1 MATKKAFLQNAR
13 RDELNSESDDS
24 SLKSGY
30 LSGAHLTPPRLNS
43 LQSSNNFISHMNHK
57 GMTPS
62 PGMRLPFTSP
72 GGESSFYAA
81 FVDSSSTPLSSR
93 HLHSNDGAELSS
105 ASNLSLPEGIIG
117 GLASP
122 PAGSRFAD
130 FSPKLA
136 RGRHHVHEEEDR
148 EEEDREEEE
157 NVNVGEFAT
166 STSGNHPY
174 HHNSTSTSHGTFP
187 TQEDTKQM
195 TEDGI
200 GANAVTPASRAR
212 SHMASSKRKK
222 ESVTSSEAIMGAS
235 VSPETPAVASAKK
248 KKTAASASAAST
260 TTTAPPPDKRRASMG
275 KWTYEEDEIL
285 RVAVEANDA
294 RSWKTIALSLPGR
307 TDVQCLHRW
316 QKVLKP
322 GLIKG
327 PWTEEEDDKVLQLVE
342 KYGQKKWSTIAKELG
357 GRLGK
362 QCRERWYNHLNPDIK
377 KGNWSKEEDAII
389 MDSHR
394 KMGNKWA
401 KIAAMLPGRTD
412 NAIKNRWN
420 STLKKLA
427 KADGDY
433 KVPSV
438 TATATVNATVNAT
451 NSAPVTTL
459 NRKRKAKS
467 SVSLPTK
474 KVAKMQDEET
484 VTKILAAASTR
495 MKLEPPRESYLSP
508 TRQITREDDLI
519 AAEALSV
526 LSSPKLH
533 SPVPRATA
541 TFESFTPGSCKI
553 TYSESNTIFS
563 PVKTDG
569 KDSSSTVS
577 NSSGSQPNSPKYPLY
592 RHKAMPTTPIRS
604 DCLPPRPP
612 LLEDKDP
619 HSIERTDSIMD
630 DADSLLFLSKSVK
643 S

>member
-24 SLKSGY
+24 SLKFGF

-43 LQSSNNFISHMNHK
+43 LQASNNFISNMNHK

-81 FVDSSSTPLSSR
+81 FVDSSSTPFSSR

-105 ASNLSLPEGIIG
+105 ASNLSLPEGIMG

-122 PAGSRFAD
+122 PAGSRFAE

-136 RGRHHVHEEEDR
+136 LDHHQEGKLSD
-148 EEEDREEEE
+148 
-157 NVNVGEFAT
+157 FAT
-166 STSGNHPY
+166 NTSGNHLLTN
-174 HHNSTSTSHGTFP
+174 HNGHSHLVHST
-187 TQEDTKQM
+187 QDDTKRM
-195 TEDGI
+195 TENDI

-212 SHMASSKRKK
+212 SHITSKRKK
-222 ESVTSSEAIMGAS
+222 DSLPSEGMGAS
-235 VSPETPAVASAKK
+235 VSPETPAVLSAKK
-248 KKTAASASAAST
+248 KKVSSSSAQPS
-260 TTTAPPPDKRRASMG
+260 DKRRASMG

-294 RSWKTIALSLPGR
+294 KSWKTIALSLPGR

-377 KGNWSKEEDAII
+377 KGNWTKEEDSVIL
-389 MDSHR
+389 DSHR

-427 KADGDY
+427 KEGSDY
-433 KVPSV
+433 KVPCTTTDATNMVNPTNNTPSDK
-438 TATATVNATVNAT
+438 TATT
-451 NSAPVTTL
+451 SS
-459 NRKRKAKS
+459 RKRKTKS
-467 SVSLPTK
+467 SVSLPTN

-495 MKLEPPRESYLSP
+495 MKSELPRESYLSP

-541 TFESFTPGSCKI
+541 TFQSFTPNSCKI

-569 KDSSSTVS
+569 KDSSSSTVS
-577 NSSGSQPNSPKYPLY
+577 NSSGSQPNSPRYPLY

-612 LLEDKDP
+612 LLEDP
-619 HSIERTDSIMD
+619 QPIERSDSIMD

>member
-24 SLKSGY
+24 SLKSGF

-43 LQSSNNFISHMNHK
+43 LQTSNNFISNMNHK

-81 FVDSSSTPLSSR
+81 FVDSSSTPLLSR

-105 ASNLSLPEGIIG
+105 SSNLSLPEGIMR

-122 PAGSRFAD
+122 PAGARFAD
-130 FSPKLA
+130 FSLKLPSD
-136 RGRHHVHEEEDR
+136 HVHQHEEKMSD
-148 EEEDREEEE
+148 
-157 NVNVGEFAT
+157 FAT
-166 STSGNHPY
+166 TSGNH
-174 HHNSTSTSHGTFP
+174 HLVHENSHSHLVYST
-187 TQEDTKQM
+187 QDNTKIM
-195 TEDGI
+195 TENAI

-212 SHMASSKRKK
+212 SHIVSSSSKRKK
-222 ESVTSSEAIMGAS
+222 DSLPSEGMGAS
-235 VSPETPAVASAKK
+235 VSPETPAVLSAKK
-248 KKTAASASAAST
+248 KKVSSSST
-260 TTTAPPPDKRRASMG
+260 QPSDKRRASMG

-285 RVAVEANDA
+285 RVSVEANDA
-294 RSWKTIALSLPGR
+294 KSWKTIALSLPGR

-377 KGNWSKEEDAII
+377 KGNWTKEEDSVIL
-389 MDSHR
+389 DSHR

-427 KADGDY
+427 KEGSDY
-433 KVPSV
+433 TVPCTTTSTNTV
-438 TATATVNATVNAT
+438 NPTKSTPSEKTATTF
-451 NSAPVTTL
+451 S
-459 NRKRKAKS
+459 RKRKTKS
-467 SVSLPTK
+467 SVSLPTN

-495 MKLEPPRESYLSP
+495 MKSELPRESYLSP

-541 TFESFTPGSCKI
+541 TFESFTPNSCKI

-569 KDSSSTVS
+569 KDSSSSTVS
-577 NSSGSQPNSPKYPLY
+577 NSSGSQPNSPRYPLY

-612 LLEDKDP
+612 LLKDP
-619 HSIERTDSIMD
+619 QSIERTDSIMD

>member
-1 MATKKAFLQNAR
+1 MATKKAILQSAR
-13 RDELNSESDDS
+13 RDEMNSESDDS
-24 SLKSGY
+24 SLKSGF
-30 LSGAHLTPPRLNS
+30 LSGAHLTPPRRNS
-43 LQSSNNFISHMNHK
+43 LQTSSNFISNMAHK
-57 GMTPS
+57 GLSPS

-72 GGESSFYAA
+72 GGQSSFYAS

-93 HLHSNDGAELSS
+93 HLHPNDGAELSS
-105 ASNLSLPEGIIG
+105 ASNLSLPEGFMGI
-117 GLASP
+117 ASP

-136 RGRHHVHEEEDR
+136 SDQQVQEEVDEDMEHRPQSMGNFTTTTNTTTSDSDTADTHEND
-148 EEEDREEEE
+148 DSIKIITIL
-157 NVNVGEFAT
+157 NA
-166 STSGNHPY
+166 
-174 HHNSTSTSHGTFP
+174 
-187 TQEDTKQM
+187 K
-195 TEDGI
+195 
-200 GANAVTPASRAR
+200 AVTPASRAR
-212 SHMASSKRKK
+212 SHVISKRKNQHDNDRPM
-222 ESVTSSEAIMGAS
+222 VPSETTGAS

-248 KKTAASASAAST
+248 KKTSSSSSSASSSRQQQQQQQ
-260 TTTAPPPDKRRASMG
+260 PDKRRASMG

-377 KGNWSKEEDAII
+377 KGNWTEEEDSII
-389 MDSHR
+389 IESHM

-427 KADGDY
+427 KEDKVGGDINV
-433 KVPSV
+433 KLTAVSNAATKSTPSV
-438 TATATVNATVNAT
+438 ENTATTALPTK
-451 NSAPVTTL
+451 
-459 NRKRKAKS
+459 KRKAKS
-467 SVSLPTK
+467 SVPLPTNK
-474 KVAKMQDEET
+474 AAKMQDEET

-495 MKLEPPRESYLSP
+495 MKSETPRESYLSP

-541 TFESFTPGSCKI
+541 TFESFTPNSYKI

-577 NSSGSQPNSPKYPLY
+577 NSSGSPPNSPKYPLY

-612 LLEDKDP
+612 ILEEP
-619 HSIERTDSIMD
+619 QSIERTDSIMD
-630 DADSLLFLSKSVK
+630 DADSLLFLSKGQS
-643 S
+643 